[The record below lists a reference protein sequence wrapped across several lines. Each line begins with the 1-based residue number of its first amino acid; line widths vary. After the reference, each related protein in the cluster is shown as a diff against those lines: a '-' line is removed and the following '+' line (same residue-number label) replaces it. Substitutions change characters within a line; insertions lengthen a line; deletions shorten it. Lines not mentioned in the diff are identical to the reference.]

1 MAHLRITGTRRA
13 GEELQ
18 VELGY
23 SQTLPVEVEVEC
35 RLKRG
40 DEVLEMI
47 GAGTVPANPGG
58 SPEATPVTGSL
69 FFPLVVDRAG
79 GYSVVCFTVVDE
91 GNKLSQAISIGAA
104 E

>member
-1 MAHLRITGTRRA
+1 MAQLRITGERRA

-40 DEVLEMI
+40 DEVLERI
-47 GAGTVPANPGG
+47 GAGRIPANPGG
-58 SPEATPVTGSL
+58 SPEATPVVGSL
-69 FFPLVVDRAG
+69 FFPLRIEEG
-79 GYSVVCFTVVDE
+79 GEYRVVCFTVVDE